1 MISGPSTNLLS
12 SRFHLGLFGLSG
24 FLDVLR
30 CQSGNHCVMDRPA
43 LIVDPVGP
51 VEKASTL
58 SRPARP
64 CRSST
69 RRWRNTYMIQRGGNT
84 KSQNTTRT
92 LEDYIVELSFHLCF
106 KGF

>member
-1 MISGPSTNLLS
+1 MILSPSTNLLS
-12 SRFHLGLFGLSG
+12 SRFHLGLFSLSG
-24 FLDVLR
+24 FLDVLW

-43 LIVDPVGP
+43 VIVDPVGS

-69 RRWRNTYMIQRGGNT
+69 RRWRNTYTIQQGGGGKWQFIT
-84 KSQNTTRT
+84 SWHIC
-92 LEDYIVELSFHLCF
+92 LLM
-106 KGF
+106 